1 VTGARTS
8 TRALAALAVAATL
21 AATLAT
27 APPAPAAVGAAQEA
41 APSLEVELA
50 AISPVVSPKA
60 PLDYRVAVRNRSH
73 GPVRDLEVSAGL
85 GEPVDTRSEL
95 ATLLATPGGAPVSQA
110 LEQFRPAAGEVGG
123 ASSVLLERRRVP
135 MPPGLGDG
143 RAGVVL
149 PLTVR
154 VRGTGAAGE
163 VAASLTTFVVD
174 LPVPA
179 NEPLRAALL
188 VPVREPTHRNP
199 AGDFVDDELAG
210 LLSPAG
216 SLGAIADELAR
227 PGAPTA
233 TMVVDGMLVED
244 ATAMVGGWRLR
255 EKGKRTTVPAGDPRS
270 GHADRFLRSLKLAA
284 ASHPPAAFAYGNAD
298 LPALVR
304 VEGGSRA
311 QEAVWVGRDLIEN
324 GLGTPPDESLAW
336 PVDGAID
343 GAVLRTLEQTGGD
356 VVVLDGRHLPVPET
370 AGTQNATVDLGGGPD
385 PQRALVGDA
394 PLSAALADPRAASD
408 PAEWAQRILAETAVA
423 WLERPNSSDPR
434 GILLAPPQG
443 WRPTPGFFR
452 ALAGGLGN
460 APWLRLQPA
469 STLAAD
475 VPQGPAEGERRLATV
490 TAADLAAGL
499 PPSYLNRVG
508 QTRSELDSF
517 RRAVGSDFQPT
528 SGNYDRDLR
537 VAESSDWRPAAAR
550 ATGRGF
556 IAAVRNGIRAVYRRI
571 QVVTT
576 PVTLT
581 ARRGTIPVTIANDSD
596 ERVTVVLR
604 LTSPKVDLPAAS
616 DPFVL
621 EPGRRTTQLLPV
633 GTRATGTF
641 PIQVDVLTP
650 DGEVK
655 IASGGIRLT
664 STAFNRVALALTG
677 GAAGV
682 LLLWWWRLGGRRRR
696 AGTER

>member
-1 VTGARTS
+1 MTGARTS

-21 AATLAT
+21 AATLGT
-27 APPAPAAVGAAQEA
+27 APAAAAQEA

-60 PLDYRVAVRNRSH
+60 PLDYRVAVRNRSQ

-95 ATLLATPGGAPVSQA
+95 PTLLATPGGAPVSQP
-110 LEQFRPAAGEVGG
+110 LEQFRPAAAEVGG
-123 ASSVLLERRRVP
+123 ASTRLLERRRVALQ
-135 MPPGLGDG
+135 PGLGDG

-179 NEPLRAALL
+179 SQPLRAALL

-199 AGDFVDDELAG
+199 AGDFVDDKLAG
-210 LLSPAG
+210 LLSPTG

-255 EKGKRTTVPAGDPRS
+255 EKGKRTTVPPGDPRS
-270 GHADRFLRSLKLAA
+270 GHADRFLQSLKAAA

-304 VEGGSRA
+304 VGGGSRA
-311 QEAVWVGRDLIEN
+311 QEAVRVGRDRIEN

-343 GAVLRTLEQTGGD
+343 GAVLRTLEQTGGH
-356 VVVLDGRHLPVPET
+356 VVVLDARHLPGPET
-370 AGTQNATVDLGGGPD
+370 AVTQNATVDLGGGPD

-394 PLSAALADPRAASD
+394 ALSAALADPRAARD

-434 GILLAPPQG
+434 GVLLAPPQG

-452 ALAGGLGN
+452 SLARGLGN

-469 STLAAD
+469 ATLAAD

-499 PPSYLNRVG
+499 PANYLNRVG

-517 RRAVGSDFQPT
+517 RRAVGNDIQPT
-528 SGNYDRDLR
+528 GGGNYDRDLL

-550 ATGRGF
+550 ARGRGF
-556 IAAVRNGIRAVYRRI
+556 IAAVRNGIRTVYRRI
-571 QVVTT
+571 QVGTT

-581 ARRGTIPVTIANDSD
+581 SRRGTIPVTIANDSE

-604 LTSPKVDLPAAS
+604 LTSPKVDLPATS

-633 GTRATGTF
+633 GTRTTGSF
-641 PIQVDVLTP
+641 PIRVDVLTP
-650 DGEVK
+650 DGREV
-655 IASGGIRLT
+655 IAAGEIRLV
-664 STAFNRVALALTG
+664 STAFNRVALGLTG
-677 GAAGV
+677 GAVGA
-682 LLLWWWRLGGRRRR
+682 LLLWWWRSDRRRR
-696 AGTER
+696 AGTDQ